1 MRDERLALR
10 PGREMHTFYSYYG
23 FSRNRK
29 PLCCA
34 YTLWTDAGLRRA
46 PEQRRGGYPELM
58 GHRAAIVIATAA
70 PAPAPSQIGNGRSTP
85 QSHDVENY
93 QLQVRFKI

>member
-29 PLCCA
+29 PSAAPIPCGQ
-34 YTLWTDAGLRRA
+34 TQGFRRA

>member
-29 PLCCA
+29 PS
-34 YTLWTDAGLRRA
+34 
-46 PEQRRGGYPELM
+46 
-58 GHRAAIVIATAA
+58 AA
-70 PAPAPSQIGNGRSTP
+70 PIPCGQTQDFA
-85 QSHDVENY
+85 
-93 QLQVRFKI
+93 VRPNSAAVAILS

>member
-1 MRDERLALR
+1 MNAWLC
-10 PGREMHTFYSYYG
+10 GRAVKCTPSIPITASAG
-23 FSRNRK
+23 TVSRSAA
-29 PLCCA
+29 PIPCGQ
-34 YTLWTDAGLRRA
+34 TQDFRRA

>member
-1 MRDERLALR
+1 
-10 PGREMHTFYSYYG
+10 
-23 FSRNRK
+23 
-29 PLCCA
+29 
-34 YTLWTDAGLRRA
+34 
-46 PEQRRGGYPELM
+46 M
-58 GHRAAIVIATAA
+58 GHRAAIVIAAAA